1 MKSIL
6 NKIIEYLL
14 FGLLNLF
21 FANPWWSGLVMVSIG
36 MYFQRSIE
44 DDFNIVF
51 FIAWLLLVV
60 LRLFFVEIC
69 YKKLKHVREF
79 LDTSHSVREL
89 LDFGLMIDLLSIL
102 IQCIINIY
110 VEDGSEFTPSLNQ
123 LLTVYPFMLG
133 GVTLSYLS
141 FALRK
146 KHFQIKGYNK
156 E

>member
-1 MKSIL
+1 MKSAI

-21 FANPWWSGLVMVSIG
+21 FANPWWSVLVIASIG
-36 MYFQRSIE
+36 VYFQE
-44 DDFNIVF
+44 PTEEHMEAF
-51 FIAWLLLVV
+51 FIVWLLVIV

-110 VEDGSEFTPSLNQ
+110 VEDGSEFTPSLNE

-133 GVTLSYLS
+133 GVTLSYLF

-146 KHFQIKGYNK
+146 KHIKIKGDNK